1 MMKKLTSLVTS
12 VSTLMVLGTTQAYAA
27 APWYCGWWPSGP
39 GCQNGGG
46 GGGGGTSV
54 PEPMV
59 LGLMVVAL
67 AVIGVALYRRKRA
80 SH

>member
-1 MMKKLTSLVTS
+1 VKKKLTSLVTS
-12 VSTLMVLGTTQAYAA
+12 VSTLMVLSTTQAFA
-27 APWYCGWWPSGP
+27 APGYCAWFPWAP
-39 GCQNGGG
+39 GCQTGGG
-46 GGGGGTSV
+46 GNGGGTSV

-67 AVIGVALYRRKRA
+67 AVIGFAIYRRKRA